1 MNNQEPPIEQP
12 GEEPLPEQ
20 LPAETPP
27 PEQQHAVTPSPEQQ
41 EAEKRDANL
50 DPREQPRSD
59 MAEPQMPPPGYPP
72 QATLKLTTNAGSITL
87 KNG

>member
-1 MNNQEPPIEQP
+1 MSNQEQP
-12 GEEPLPEQ
+12 GEEP
-20 LPAETPP
+20 
-27 PEQQHAVTPSPEQQ
+27 SPEQQ
-41 EAEKRDANL
+41 PAEKQGINP